1 VSEAGSCC
9 TTRLENT
16 HETEFRELLYPW
28 HPWFGL
34 RVGIHSAI
42 EKPDGVFLRCS
53 LRDSDAD
60 RWLEVPAWMFDRSAC
75 TRARAAADAHVDI
88 VALTA
93 LATLLRRVLNERF
106 ASSNAPLSS
115 ARLSHE
121 ANRGEIHAKS
131 HEADAG
137 ALPRAVADGSV
148 CRGPSEG
155 HRRHAGVVR
164 ASDGGTNNTDQ
175 LDNQAARAARRQKPA
190 Q

>member
-1 VSEAGSCC
+1 VDGFCC